1 MLEKLF
7 LQRFWNF
14 GVRFFPTWFAPNLM
28 TTVGLVFA
36 LGAYGTLL
44 WHSPDLDGSLP
55 AWAAVACAAMLF
67 VYQTMDG
74 MDGKQA
80 RRTKSSSA
88 LGQLFDHG
96 CDAIR

>member
-1 MLEKLF
+1 MFAYKCSECCGDPPGLPHPRASATRCAQVRSYKYTSPEDSVLEKLF

-44 WHSPDLDGSLP
+44 
-55 AWAAVACAAMLF
+55 
-67 VYQTMDG
+67 
-74 MDGKQA
+74 
-80 RRTKSSSA
+80 
-88 LGQLFDHG
+88 
-96 CDAIR
+96 

>member
-44 WHSPDLDGSLP
+44 WHLSLI
-55 AWAAVACAAMLF
+55 
-67 VYQTMDG
+67 
-74 MDGKQA
+74 
-80 RRTKSSSA
+80 
-88 LGQLFDHG
+88 H
-96 CDAIR
+96 I